1 MGQFTNIISFKLD
14 DYTLSQLE
22 NYCHDTGRN
31 TSQTIREALQM
42 QFLRHHRRTQ
52 GNTGNTGN
60 TAVEAVIASLEG

>member
-31 TSQTIREALQM
+31 TSQTIREALQIH
-42 QFLRHHRRTQ
+42 FFRHYRRTQ
-52 GNTGNTGN
+52 GNTGN